1 MTIQYLARLI
11 TVGCYRSLQPGLL
24 FRTSPSTCV
33 QWSNLVL
40 NSEGQKNSGDV
51 GKILPSN
58 CYIGLCSYM
67 YGWVDFGFIT
77 PLPANSPANV
87 VTPNGNGLIS
97 TDSAYNSTLFRVGAG
112 KSLVLLSLSLG
123 GSQHATPV

>member
-11 TVGCYRSLQPGLL
+11 TVGCYKSLQPGLL

-40 NSEGQKNSGDV
+40 NSEGEKNSGDG

-67 YGWVDFGFIT
+67 
-77 PLPANSPANV
+77 
-87 VTPNGNGLIS
+87 
-97 TDSAYNSTLFRVGAG
+97 
-112 KSLVLLSLSLG
+112 
-123 GSQHATPV
+123 

>member
-1 MTIQYLARLI
+1 MTIQYLARLT
-11 TVGCYRSLQPGLL
+11 TVGYYRSLQ
-24 FRTSPSTCV
+24 CV
-33 QWSNLVL
+33 QWSNLAL
-40 NSEGQKNSGDV
+40 NSEGQKNS
-51 GKILPSN
+51 SN

-97 TDSAYNSTLFRVGAG
+97 TDSAYDSTFFRVGAG
-112 KSLVLLSLSLG
+112 RSLVLLYLWEG
-123 GSQHATPV
+123 PNMQHQFNLH